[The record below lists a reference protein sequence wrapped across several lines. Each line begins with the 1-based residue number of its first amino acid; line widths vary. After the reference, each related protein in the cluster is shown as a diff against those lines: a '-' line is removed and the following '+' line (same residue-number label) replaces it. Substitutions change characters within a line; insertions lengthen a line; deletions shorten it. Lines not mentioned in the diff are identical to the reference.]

1 MLCAFLGN
9 WVTLLSH
16 YISAK
21 KKKDLFS
28 ILLFSLYSADS
39 QLFPDIMLDLNTAEF
54 IRVLYRSQRLRV
66 NNICKHQKYAE
77 FTTLHQLAAPRN
89 LQLVEIYP
97 KPAIL

>member
-1 MLCAFLGN
+1 MLRAFLGN

-16 YISAK
+16 YISA